1 MCTFVM
7 LDKGDATGRCSCLW
21 SEDGDNLS
29 LQYFLLPV
37 EIVGYSPVMLNECVL
52 KMKKH
57 KHVFVNVSTFIE
69 GCVTSVVMT
78 WQKVYLLYFC
88 AARCSYLYMLL

>member
-21 SEDGDNLS
+21 SKDGDNLS

-37 EIVGYSPVMLNECVL
+37 EIVGYSRVMLYECVL
-52 KMKKH
+52 KVKKH
-57 KHVFVNVSTFIE
+57 MFLSMFIR
-69 GCVTSVVMT
+69 
-78 WQKVYLLYFC
+78 LLKDV
-88 AARCSYLYMLL
+88 LLLL